1 MRYRDYLAFEGS
13 CSVALGLA
21 LALVSFPG
29 LFIDWDGAGWG
40 LLFVP
45 AVLLALGGFAAL
57 RRGVGLLDVGG
68 WLTARPLAGAVAGR
82 PALGAG
88 GLRRRLV
95 VETAIWIV
103 AVTAWVLVGAT
114 DGLLIFGT
122 GLASAAYGLVQAVAS
137 RARVARVERERGE
150 EYLVAERP
158 GLGLPRLTRVE
169 RA

>member
-1 MRYRDYLAFEGS
+1 MRYRDYLALEGG
-13 CSVALGLA
+13 CSIVLGLA

-29 LFIDWDGAGWG
+29 LLLDWDGAAYG

-57 RRGVGLLDVGG
+57 RRGVGLLDAGA
-68 WLTARPLAGAVAGR
+68 WLTARPLSRVAGGR
-82 PALGAG
+82 PPLPVQR
-88 GLRRRLV
+88 LRVRLV
-95 VETAIWIV
+95 AETAVWIV

-122 GLASAAYGLVQAVAS
+122 GLASAAYGAVQAFAS

-150 EYLVAERP
+150 EFLVAERP
-158 GLGLPRLTRVE
+158 GLGLPQLTT
-169 RA
+169 A